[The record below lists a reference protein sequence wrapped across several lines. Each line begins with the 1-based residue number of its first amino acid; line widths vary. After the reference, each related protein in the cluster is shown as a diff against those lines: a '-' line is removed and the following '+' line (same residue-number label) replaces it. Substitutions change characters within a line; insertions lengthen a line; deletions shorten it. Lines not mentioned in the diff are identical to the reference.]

1 MRRRA
6 CRVGWELV
14 GATTSLK
21 ILGAC
26 EEALEIVVRG
36 DYRVEK

>member
-1 MRRRA
+1 MS
-6 CRVGWELV
+6 V
-14 GATTSLK
+14 TTSLK